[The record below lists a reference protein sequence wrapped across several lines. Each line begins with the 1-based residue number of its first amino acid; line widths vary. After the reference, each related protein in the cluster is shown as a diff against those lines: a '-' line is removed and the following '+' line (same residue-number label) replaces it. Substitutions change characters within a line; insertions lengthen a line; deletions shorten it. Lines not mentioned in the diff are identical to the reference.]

1 MRKNVIIMVI
11 CLALLAVA
19 SARAAGVGAALVDQ
33 LRADYAALQQARSEY
48 VTLERAGRLG
58 DAEAA
63 DYAAWIRQLEDRVR
77 DDCAALKSSAAD
89 PLPADLPCRDLP
101 VHNPAPAAIDIAGE
115 TTQAEKTSRM
125 VEQLNGSLG
134 EFDERLL
141 REQDRVRARTPRD
154 RASSS
159 GSGQA
164 GAAGQGSA
172 GDAGKEGS
180 AGGDAEGRGSG
191 ELAGGQPG
199 SDSDASGEMNT
210 SGRQGTPGK
219 PLPGAKTP
227 PPDDIPDGSDD
238 DVVARQLREAAE
250 QETDPELKK
259 KLWEEYRR
267 YKAGIR

>member
-1 MRKNVIIMVI
+1 MRKNVIILLI
-11 CLALLAVA
+11 SLALLAVA
-19 SARAAGVGAALVDQ
+19 SASAAGAGVALVDQ

-48 VTLERAGRLG
+48 ASLERAGRLG

-63 DYAAWIRQLEDRVR
+63 DYAAWIRQLEDRVQ
-77 DDCAALKSSAAD
+77 DDCAALKNSAAD
-89 PLPADLPCRDLP
+89 PLPADLPCRDMP
-101 VHNPAPAAIDIAGE
+101 VRNPAPAAIDIAGE
-115 TTQAEKTSRM
+115 STEAEKTSRM
-125 VEQLNGSLG
+125 VEQLNGSMG

-154 RASSS
+154 TTSSS

-164 GAAGQGSA
+164 GGAGQGSA
-172 GDAGKEGS
+172 GDAGQEGS
-180 AGGDAEGRGSG
+180 AGGRGSG
-191 ELAGGQPG
+191 EQAGGQPA
-199 SDSDASGEMNT
+199 SDSDASGEINT

>member
-1 MRKNVIIMVI
+1 MRKNVIITVI

-48 VTLERAGRLG
+48 ATLERAGRLG

-77 DDCAALKSSAAD
+77 DDFAALKSSAAD
-89 PLPADLPCRDLP
+89 PLPADLPCSELQVR
-101 VHNPAPAAIDIAGE
+101 NPAPATIYIARE
-115 TTQAEKTSRM
+115 TTEAEKTSRM

-154 RASSS
+154 KASSS

-172 GDAGKEGS
+172 GDAGQEGS
-180 AGGDAEGRGSG
+180 AGGRGSG

-199 SDSDASGEMNT
+199 SDSDASGKMNT